1 VHFEKIWCWLLSVEI
16 SSWKRTIMWRLALII
31 FSLDLSHLTH
41 KFTMVNHPSLSL
53 EVVERIIDIA
63 AEHDIDLSS
72 IKACALASH
81 SFLPRCRYHIFASVT
96 LNARVARRALSPTS
110 DDFNHLLSNS
120 PHLAVY
126 VRDLDYYFNKR
137 EFVAKRLPWL
147 LSMFKKLVKLQELR
161 ITYSPTTPT
170 RRHDWMSSSER
181 KILLPLL
188 HLPTLTSISLST
200 IGNFALADLAGCVN
214 LKELRIESIEFSTGV
229 GSFLEALP
237 VTPVMLERLVIQQG
251 NVRPLQRL
259 CNVPTRRVRVRVR
272 LPSRTRGPIK
282 SKNAFHYPW
291 IIFLLKLRNI
301 LCKGGMLTLL
311 QEEHKAV

>member
-1 VHFEKIWCWLLSVEI
+1 
-16 SSWKRTIMWRLALII
+16 
-31 FSLDLSHLTH
+31 
-41 KFTMVNHPSLSL
+41 MVNHPSLSL

-81 SFLPRCRYHIFASVT
+81 SFLPRCRYYIFASVT

-126 VRDLDYYFNKR
+126 VRDLDYYFNKK

-214 LKELRIESIEFSTGV
+214 LKELRIESLEFSTGV

-259 CNVPTRRVRVRVR
+259 CNARRPDGKPIINLSSLMEIKATVPR
-272 LPSRTRGPIK
+272 LDSMKELFVKCR
-282 SKNAFHYPW
+282 N
-291 IIFLLKLRNI
+291 LRQI
-301 LCKGGMLTLL
+301 TLSQITL
-311 QEEHKAV
+311 SSMSLPHLISSSI